1 METNNAFYINKI
13 KEDLSLKQR
22 ANPQYSLRAYAKHLG
37 VHSSTLSQVLTGKRG
52 LPYIRNTILHTG
64 ILAFKN
70 QKRIIKVGE
79 SPSLHYWGGEFL
91 YNLRERYSANSS
103 YRHLSR

>member
-52 LPYIRNTILHTG
+52 LPKKNAAGQRLSIL
-64 ILAFKN
+64 KN
-70 QKRIIKVGE
+70 FYYLTFSIFGFQWKE
-79 SPSLHYWGGEFL
+79 SHPKE
-91 YNLRERYSANSS
+91 
-103 YRHLSR
+103 